1 MKRILIVG
9 TALAIA
15 ALIPA
20 LALGSGPKKGYYVAS
35 AKSGG
40 QPFGS
45 VVAKTKDGEIADL
58 SGQCPS
64 SKQAESILGFE
75 VKKNISVH
83 GSKFKLKGKAKLS
96 TVEGDT
102 IHKKIS
108 GKGKFTKH
116 AKKWKGGF
124 TVKGCKP
131 VTFKGDYAGTQI
143 GG

>member
-1 MKRILIVG
+1 MKRILIIG
-9 TALAIA
+9 TVLALA

-20 LALGSGPKKGYYVAS
+20 LALGSGPKKGYYTAI
-35 AKSGG
+35 AKAGG

-45 VVAKTKDGEIADL
+45 VIAKTKDGEIADF
-58 SGQCPS
+58 SASCPS
-64 SKQAESILGFE
+64 KKQADSILGVE
-75 VKKNISVH
+75 IKKNITVH

-96 TVEGDT
+96 GVEST
-102 IHKKIS
+102 SHKKIS

-116 AKKWKGGF
+116 FKKWKGEF

-131 VTFKGDYAGTQI
+131 VTFKGEYAGTQL

>member
-9 TALAIA
+9 VVLALA

-20 LALGSGPKKGYYVAS
+20 LALGSGPKQGYYEAV

-40 QPFGS
+40 MPFGS
-45 VVAKTKDGEIADL
+45 VIAKTKDGDIADL
-58 SGQCPS
+58 SAQCPS
-64 SKQAESILGFE
+64 KKQADTILGFE

-83 GSKFKLKGKAKLS
+83 GSKFKLNGKAKLTAIDGS
-96 TVEGDT
+96 AT
-102 IHKKIS
+102 HKKIS

-116 AKKWKGGF
+116 FKKWKGQF

-131 VTFKGDYAGTQI
+131 VTFKGKYAGTQI